1 MVDTEIIKVVKLVLN
16 SKVLKTLEYQKI
28 KNELAQYLVTQRG
41 TEILAELIPASNEAV
56 IQNQLLETR
65 DGATLLRLKDGIPL
79 AKLFSIKPQLK
90 RLEIGAS
97 LSAKELA
104 DICRL
109 LASSNQVKRFFLKLA
124 DEKIALQC
132 VDTLAEDINILP
144 EISRRLLESI
154 EFDGYITD
162 LASVTLRNLRRQIT
176 TTEAQLREQLNQLT
190 KGQDARYL
198 SDAVITIRNDRYV
211 IPVKAEYR
219 KHFGGIV
226 HDQSSSGQTLFI
238 EPKAM
243 VELNNRLKQYQAAQ
257 KEEISRIL
265 KEFSEQL
272 MPYTK
277 ELALNEQILG
287 QLDFINAKA
296 KYAKQLDA
304 TEPLLS
310 SENELYLRQVWHPL
324 LDPKKAVK
332 NDLLLGKDYQAI
344 VITGPNTGGKTITL
358 KTLGLV
364 QLMGQSGLFIPA
376 REESTIGIFTEIFA
390 DIGDEQ
396 SIEQNLSTFSSHMT
410 NIVEILA
417 KADQKS
423 LVLFDELGAG
433 TDPQEGSALAIAI
446 LDHLGVIGSYVV
458 ATTHYPELK
467 VYGYQRA
474 KTINAS
480 MEFDSQTL
488 KPTYHLLLGIPGRSN
503 AFDISKRLGL
513 DVQIVNNARQ
523 FVTKE
528 SQELNEMI
536 ADLVQKRQEAKEEA
550 ISLQKYLAQ
559 ATKLHADLTEQY
571 QALVDE
577 RAKLLQQAKMKAN
590 QITEQTRQ
598 EAEALISELRKLKL
612 NAASEIKENEL
623 IEAKARLNALEQPLN
638 LQKNKVLQR
647 AKKQQSL
654 QPNDDVLVK
663 SYGQRGVLLKKSGQ
677 DAWEVQIGILKM
689 KIAEADL
696 EKITLE
702 EPKTKR
708 AHTTVRSARSSHVS
722 PTLDLRG
729 QRYEEAL
736 TEVDRYLD
744 AAILAGYPHVTIV
757 HGKGTGALRQGITK
771 YLQQHRSVKKFEFAP
786 PNAGGNGATVV
797 YFK

>member
-1 MVDTEIIKVVKLVLN
+1 MKLGLN
-16 SKVLKTLEYQKI
+16 SKVLQTLEYQKI
-28 KNELAQYLVTQRG
+28 KNEIKQYLITQKG
-41 TEILAELIPASNEAV
+41 QELLAALSPSSEQAV
-56 IQNQLLETR
+56 IQNSLLETR
-65 DGATLLRLKDGIPL
+65 DGVDLLRLKDGIPL
-79 AKLFSIKPQLK
+79 AKLFSVKPQLK

-104 DICRL
+104 DLCRL
-109 LASSNQVKRFFLKLA
+109 LACSDQIKRFFDKVA
-124 DEKIALQC
+124 SEAIELQR
-132 VDTLAEDINILP
+132 VLQLVANLNVFP
-144 EISRRLLESI
+144 ELSRRLLESI
-154 EFDGYITD
+154 EFDGYVTD
-162 LASVTLRNLRRQIT
+162 QASVTLRNIRRQIV

-226 HDQSSSGQTLFI
+226 HDQSSSGQTLFV

-257 KEEISRIL
+257 KEEINRIL
-265 KEFSEQL
+265 REFSEQL
-272 MPYTK
+272 MPYTN
-277 ELALNEQILG
+277 ELAENELILG

-296 KYAKQLDA
+296 KYAKQIA
-304 TEPLLS
+304 ASEPLLS
-310 SENELYLRQVWHPL
+310 SENEVYLRQVWHPL
-324 LDPKKAVK
+324 LDPKCAVK
-332 NDLLLGKDYQAI
+332 NDILLGKDYQAI

-376 REESTIGIFTEIFA
+376 REESTLGIFTEIFA

-417 KADQKS
+417 KADERS

-446 LDHLGVIGSYVV
+446 LDHLGVLGSYVV

-480 MEFDSQTL
+480 MEFDVQTL

-503 AFDISKRLGL
+503 AFDISYRLGL
-513 DVQIVNNARQ
+513 DEQIVTNARQ

-550 ISLQKYLAQ
+550 ISLQHHLDE
-559 ATKLHADLTEQY
+559 ATKLHAELTAQY

-577 RAKLLQQAKMKAN
+577 RAKLLEQAKRQAN
-590 QITEQTRQ
+590 QIVEQTRSQ
-598 EAEALISELRKLKL
+598 AEDLISELRKLKL

-623 IEAKARLNALEQPLN
+623 IDAKARLNSLEQPLN

-654 QPNDDVLVK
+654 QVNDDVLVK
-663 SYGQRGVLLKKSGQ
+663 SYGQRGVLLKKSGPNT
-677 DAWEVQIGILKM
+677 WEVQIGILKM
-689 KIAEADL
+689 KIDQEDL
-696 EKITLE
+696 EKITVE
-702 EPKTKR
+702 EPKAKR

-729 QRYEEAL
+729 KRYEEAL

-744 AAILAGYPHVTIV
+744 AAILAGYPNVTIV
-757 HGKGTGALRQGITK
+757 HGKGTGALRQGITN
-771 YLQQHRSVKKFEFAP
+771 YLQQHRAVKSFAFAP